1 MPFLY
6 TMCSSRK
13 YPYPPTE
20 GIGNSGGVGGER
32 PRNFREGGGVF
43 DSMNFFVFQTGLNII
58 FIQLYVKFRCLHFA
72 SRVADAKK
80 INLPNLKHKMHIFEL
95 VWLDILSPLES
106 DHFPE

>member
-1 MPFLY
+1 M
-6 TMCSSRK
+6 
-13 YPYPPTE
+13 
-20 GIGNSGGVGGER
+20 
-32 PRNFREGGGVF
+32 F

-80 INLPNLKHKMHIFEL
+80 INLPNLKHKMHIFVL

>member
-1 MPFLY
+1 M
-6 TMCSSRK
+6 
-13 YPYPPTE
+13 
-20 GIGNSGGVGGER
+20 
-32 PRNFREGGGVF
+32 F
-43 DSMNFFVFQTGLNII
+43 DSMNFFFFQTGLNII

-80 INLPNLKHKMHIFEL
+80 INLANLKHKMHIFVL